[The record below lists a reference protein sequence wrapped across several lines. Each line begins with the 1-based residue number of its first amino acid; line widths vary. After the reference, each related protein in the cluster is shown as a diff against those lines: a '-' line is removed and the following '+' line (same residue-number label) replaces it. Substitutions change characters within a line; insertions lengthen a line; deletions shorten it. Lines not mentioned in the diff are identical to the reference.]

1 MFLSPYLQGRL
12 MSEKLEDDDDGP
24 QGLSSGWELTS
35 KLGTD
40 FLDFSMFF
48 LSQIC
53 QKFSDSYFTDSFSYR
68 KFEFY
73 ATWFCTYWVIR

>member
-1 MFLSPYLQGRL
+1 

-53 QKFSDSYFTDSFSYR
+53 QKFSDSYFTDSFS
-68 KFEFY
+68 
-73 ATWFCTYWVIR
+73 